1 MTDWID
7 RLTDQ
12 HWHPGGPDRDTI
24 IRKQILAEL
33 DRDGWTAPDRQE
45 N

>member
-7 RLTDQ
+7 RLVDQ
-12 HWHPGGPDRDTI
+12 HWHPDGPDRETI
-24 IRKQILAEL
+24 RRQILAEL